1 MGLISLI
8 IPIFNAEKTL
18 QRCLDSVRQQTYS
31 NLEVILID
39 DGSTDGS
46 RNICM
51 SYAKRDSRLRYLY
64 QPNAGVSAARN
75 LGLDAAT
82 GTYVAFLDSDDW
94 LSPDYLACLHTA
106 MSDCDLVI
114 GGLQL
119 TDGTHTLQ
127 SLSPSEAVITTHEL
141 ALRFWQLH
149 DGIFFNSSFT
159 KLFRRAQITE
169 RFSEEMVCGEDMQ
182 FSLASQLPETAYI
195 SEYEHFLCC
204 NMCRDAAMIARNF
217 PSAEAKRRIEEFYT
231 YEAFR
236 TALEH
241 NAWQNS
247 GILYETVG
255 RLLSKKM
262 LNALV
267 LCAKLKR

>member
-1 MGLISLI
+1 
-8 IPIFNAEKTL
+8 
-18 QRCLDSVRQQTYS
+18 
-31 NLEVILID
+31 
-39 DGSTDGS
+39 
-46 RNICM
+46 
-51 SYAKRDSRLRYLY
+51 
-64 QPNAGVSAARN
+64 
-75 LGLDAAT
+75 
-82 GTYVAFLDSDDW
+82 
-94 LSPDYLACLHTA
+94 
-106 MSDCDLVI
+106 
-114 GGLQL
+114 
-119 TDGTHTLQ
+119 
-127 SLSPSEAVITTHEL
+127 
-141 ALRFWQLH
+141 
-149 DGIFFNSSFT
+149 
-159 KLFRRAQITE
+159 
-169 RFSEEMVCGEDMQ
+169 MVCGEDMQ
-182 FSLASQLPETAYI
+182 FSLAYLQKTKRIATCSADGYFYYKPETNSQASKYINNDAAQCLKYSESVRAFLASQLPETAYI

>member
-51 SYAKRDSRLRYLY
+51 SYTKRDSRLRYLY

-94 LSPDYLACLHTA
+94 LSPDYLARLHTA

-127 SLSPSEAVITTHEL
+127 SVSPSEAVITTHEL

-149 DGIFFNSSFT
+149 DGIFFNSSVN

-182 FSLASQLPETAYI
+182 FSLAYLQRTKRIATCSADGYFYASRKQTAKPQSTSI
-195 SEYEHFLCC
+195 T
-204 NMCRDAAMIARNF
+204 MQR
-217 PSAEAKRRIEEFYT
+217 SA
-231 YEAFR
+231 
-236 TALEH
+236 
-241 NAWQNS
+241 
-247 GILYETVG
+247 
-255 RLLSKKM
+255 
-262 LNALV
+262 
-267 LCAKLKR
+267 

>member
-51 SYAKRDSRLRYLY
+51 SYTKRDSRLRYLY

-94 LSPDYLACLHTA
+94 LSPDYLARLHTA
-106 MSDCDLVI
+106 MSDCDLIVI
-114 GGLQL
+114 
-119 TDGTHTLQ
+119 
-127 SLSPSEAVITTHEL
+127 
-141 ALRFWQLH
+141 
-149 DGIFFNSSFT
+149 
-159 KLFRRAQITE
+159 
-169 RFSEEMVCGEDMQ
+169 
-182 FSLASQLPETAYI
+182 
-195 SEYEHFLCC
+195 
-204 NMCRDAAMIARNF
+204 
-217 PSAEAKRRIEEFYT
+217 
-231 YEAFR
+231 
-236 TALEH
+236 
-241 NAWQNS
+241 
-247 GILYETVG
+247 
-255 RLLSKKM
+255 
-262 LNALV
+262 
-267 LCAKLKR
+267 